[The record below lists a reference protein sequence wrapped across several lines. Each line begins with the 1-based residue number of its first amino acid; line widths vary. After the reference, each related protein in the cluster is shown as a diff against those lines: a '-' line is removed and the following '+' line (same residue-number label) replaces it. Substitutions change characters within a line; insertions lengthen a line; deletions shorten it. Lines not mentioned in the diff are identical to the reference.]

1 MIISFENVEKS
12 YGASP
17 VLRGVSARIE
27 DTDRIGLIGRN
38 GAGKTTLLN
47 ILYGD
52 LEPDGGTISRAD
64 KTFGFL
70 RQNSGLSSGNTIW
83 EEMRSVFA
91 PLLEAEQ
98 QLRSLEQRIAQTPV
112 EDPSYQELAA
122 RYAHL
127 QGFFEQR
134 DGYLIDVKIRTI
146 LSGMGFADT
155 DPQTP
160 VEVLSGGEKT
170 RLAICKLLLEQPDLL
185 ILDEPTNHLDFNTLN
200 WLEDYLLSYK
210 GALLVVSHDRYFLDK
225 ICNCI
230 WEVECHQLITYPGNY
245 SRYVVLKEERVERQ
259 QKEWEIQQRQIEEME
274 DFIARNIV
282 RASTTARAQSRRK
295 ALEKME
301 LVERPRPPARP
312 PKLRFTYGR
321 EPVKDVLLVENL
333 SLVVG
338 EGMEQRT
345 LCSHVD
351 LQVTRG
357 EKIALVG
364 ANGIGKTTFLSALVG
379 LTTPQSGKI
388 EWGVNTEVSYFEQE
402 EFGLHS
408 TKTALDELWD
418 RFPQKTERELRTL
431 LGNMGLTG
439 DDVYKKVG
447 ELSGGERAKLKFAIL
462 ALRCGNVLVMDEPTN
477 HLDLASKE
485 ALDKALQEYT
495 GTLLVVSHDRYLLN
509 KFPDKIAEMHTDGI
523 RLYKGNYDRYLASK
537 NNQPPAPKQQQ
548 PEKPAKTSSYRGKK
562 QRSEEAA
569 RRREI
574 ALLEQEIEQLEEE
587 IARLEGEIASPEV
600 AADYLLLQQT
610 CDVLEEK
617 QKAYDDALSRW
628 SLLLEE
634 S

>member
-402 EFGLHS
+402 EFGLRS

>member
-1 MIISFENVEKS
+1 MIISLENIEKS
-12 YGASP
+12 FGAAP

-27 DTDRIGLIGRN
+27 DADRIGLIGRN

-47 ILYGD
+47 ILYGS
-52 LEPDGGTISRAD
+52 LEPDGGTVARAD
-64 KTFGFL
+64 KTIGFL

-91 PLLEAEQ
+91 PLLEAEWE
-98 QLRSLEQRIAQTPV
+98 LRALEQQIAQTPV
-112 EDPSYQELAA
+112 EDPDYSRLTA

-127 QGFFEQR
+127 QGLFEQR
-134 DGYLIDVKIRTI
+134 DGYLIDVKIRTV

-170 RLAICKLLLEQPDLL
+170 RLAICKLLLEQPELL
-185 ILDEPTNHLDFNTLN
+185 ILDEPTNHLDFRTLN

-225 ICNCI
+225 ICTSI
-230 WEVECHQLITYPGNY
+230 WELENHELITYPGNY
-245 SRYVVLKEERVERQ
+245 SRYVVLKEERLERQ
-259 QKEWEIQQRQIEEME
+259 QKEWEIQQRQIAEME
-274 DFIARNIV
+274 EFIARNIV

-312 PKLRFTYGR
+312 PKLRFTYRR
-321 EPVKDVLLVENL
+321 EPVKDVLTVENL
-333 SLVVG
+333 TLAVG

-345 LCSHVD
+345 LCSH
-351 LQVTRG
+351 LNFHVTRG

-379 LTTPQSGKI
+379 LIPPQSGRI

-408 TKTALDELWD
+408 NKTALDELWD
-418 RFPQKTERELRTL
+418 RFPQKTEQELRTV

-439 DDVYKKVG
+439 DAVYKRVG

-462 ALRCGNVLVMDEPTN
+462 TLRCGNVLVMDEPTN

-509 KFPDKIAEMHTDGI
+509 KFPDKIAEMHPDGI
-523 RLYKGNYDRYLASK
+523 QIYKGNYDSYLAAK
-537 NNQPPAPKQQQ
+537 NAQPPAPKPQP

-574 ALLEQEIEQLEEE
+574 SLLEQEIEK
-587 IARLEGEIASPEV
+587 LEGEIAQLQGEISSPEV
-600 AADYLLLQQT
+600 AADYQRLQQA
-610 CDVLEEK
+610 CDTLEEK
-617 QKAYDDALSRW
+617 QKAYDQALSRW

-634 S
+634 N

>member
-1 MIISFENVEKS
+1 MIISLENIEKS

-17 VLRGVSARIE
+17 VLQGVSARIE

-70 RQNSGLSSGNTIW
+70 RQNSGLSSGNTIL

-98 QLRSLEQRIAQTPV
+98 ELRLLEQRIAKTPAQ
-112 EDPSYQELAA
+112 DASYPELTA

-127 QGFFEQR
+127 QGLFEQR

-155 DPQTP
+155 DPETP

-170 RLAICKLLLEQPDLL
+170 RLAICKLLLEQPELL
-185 ILDEPTNHLDFNTLN
+185 ILDEPTNHLDFRTLN

-225 ICNCI
+225 LCSSI
-230 WEVECHQLITYPGNY
+230 WEVECHELSIYPGNY
-245 SRYVVLKEERVERQ
+245 SRYVLLKEERVERR

-274 DFIARNIV
+274 EFIARNIV

-295 ALEKME
+295 TLEKME
-301 LVERPRPPARP
+301 RVERPRPPARP
-312 PKLRFTYGR
+312 PKLRFTYRR
-321 EPVKDVLLVENL
+321 EPVKDVLQVENL
-333 SLVVG
+333 SLCVG
-338 EGMEQRT
+338 EGMERRT
-345 LCSHVD
+345 LCSGVE

-364 ANGIGKTTFLSALVG
+364 ANGIGKTTFLTALVG
-379 LTTPQSGKI
+379 QTAPQSGSI

-408 TKTALDELWD
+408 SKSALDELWD
-418 RFPQKTERELRTL
+418 RFPQKTELELRSV

-439 DDVYKKVG
+439 ESVYKKVG

-462 ALRCGNVLVMDEPTN
+462 TLRCGNVLVMDEPTN

-485 ALDKALQEYT
+485 ALDKALQDYT

-509 KFPDKIAEMHTDGI
+509 KFPDKIAEMHADGI
-523 RLYKGNYDRYLASK
+523 RIYKGNYDSYLASK
-537 NNQPPAPKQQQ
+537 SAQPSEDRRQQ
-548 PEKPAKTSSYRGKK
+548 PEKPARESSYRGKR
-562 QRSEEAA
+562 QRSQDAA

-574 ALLEQEIEQLEEE
+574 SLLEQEIESLEEE
-587 IARLEGEIASPEV
+587 IARLEGEIANPEV
-600 AADYLLLQQT
+600 TADYLLLQQT
-610 CDVLEEK
+610 CDALEESRT
-617 QKAYDDALSRW
+617 AHDDALSRW
-628 SLLLEE
+628 SYLLEE